1 MISFCKKSFS
11 TLFNIASTALTPPQE
26 DSSTNHHPVASLP
39 VTKRDTDLD
48 SIASSGEIPKH
59 DSVTDSSSFINIPVK
74 SDQIET
80 GLTLNSCDID
90 KLASC
95 TESLGFESHN
105 ESSQDSV
112 FEDTHKS
119 RANVKFTKFD
129 KETKKIK
136 NKSFPPPLST
146 FDDKGKPTFFLHPVR
161 NNGRLKLIKVNINTP
176 DQSLGASR
184 DNGRLR
190 LHLLE
195 SDHKID
201 DVITSTDAV

>member
-11 TLFNIASTALTPPQE
+11 TLFNTAIIALTPPQE
-26 DSSTNHHPVASLP
+26 DSSTNHHPITSLP
-39 VTKRDTDLD
+39 VTKCDTDLD

-105 ESSQDSV
+105 ESSQDGV
-112 FEDTHKS
+112 FKDTQKS

-146 FDDKGKPTFFLHPVR
+146 LDDKGW
-161 NNGRLKLIKVNINTP
+161 KV
-176 DQSLGASR
+176 L
-184 DNGRLR
+184 
-190 LHLLE
+190 
-195 SDHKID
+195 
-201 DVITSTDAV
+201 TSGGGGEDRRRS